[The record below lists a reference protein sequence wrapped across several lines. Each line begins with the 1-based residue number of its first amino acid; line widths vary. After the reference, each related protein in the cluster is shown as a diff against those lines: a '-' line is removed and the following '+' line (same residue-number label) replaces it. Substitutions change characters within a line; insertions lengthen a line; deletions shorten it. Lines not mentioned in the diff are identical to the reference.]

1 MGRAKNRA
9 GRVRAVAI
17 SACAVAA
24 ALSVIVLANGALD
37 RPASPVTTNSEPATE
52 GPIATDRAD
61 GTHAVGTGGGERTPR
76 VDAAPLP
83 HRPRTRTVDNRKRGQ
98 HGFATYYARK
108 FDGRRTASGSA
119 FDNDALIAA
128 HPRHP
133 FGTTVRVT
141 NLANGRSVDVR
152 IVDRGPSPGARAN
165 GVIIDL
171 SRAAA
176 EELDFIRSG
185 RARVRLDV
193 VQMASPTDG

>member
-1 MGRAKNRA
+1 MA
-9 GRVRAVAI
+9 
-17 SACAVAA
+17 ACVIAA
-24 ALSVIVLANGALD
+24 ALWVVVPSNGALD
-37 RPASPVTTNSEPATE
+37 SPPSTATTDLTPATD
-52 GPIATDRAD
+52 GPVAAAPAPFPGGTFAMDRAD
-61 GTHAVGTGGGERTPR
+61 GTHAVGTGGRERTSR
-76 VDAAPLP
+76 VEAAPLP
-83 HRPRTRTVDNRKRGQ
+83 RRPRTRTVDSWKRGQ
-98 HGFATYYARK
+98 QGFATYYARK

-128 HPRHP
+128 HPRHA

-152 IVDRGPSPGARAN
+152 IVDRGPSRGARAN

-176 EELDFIRSG
+176 EALDFIRKG

-193 VQMASPTDG
+193 LENAG

>member
-1 MGRAKNRA
+1 VN
-9 GRVRAVAI
+9 
-17 SACAVAA
+17 
-24 ALSVIVLANGALD
+24 NW
-37 RPASPVTTNSEPATE
+37 
-52 GPIATDRAD
+52 
-61 GTHAVGTGGGERTPR
+61 
-76 VDAAPLP
+76 
-83 HRPRTRTVDNRKRGQ
+83 KRGQ

-119 FDNDALIAA
+119 FDNDALVAA

-152 IVDRGPSPGARAN
+152 IVDRGPSRGARAN

-176 EELDFIRSG
+176 EALGFIRSG
-185 RARVRLDV
+185 RTRVRLEV
-193 VQMASPTDG
+193 LKAEGAGAEEAESAETVSRRGRRGQETRRVS